1 MAWGK
6 DVPESSLVSHQGPG
20 GVGKRS
26 EQNRSKPFILRLPDS
41 QTRPGSP
48 HVPTCM
54 RLYFVELTEAS
65 VHDSDEPI
73 SVSLGDFKKNSDSS
87 NNNSNNG

>member
-1 MAWGK
+1 MARGK

-20 GVGKRS
+20 GMGKRS
-26 EQNRSKPFILRLPDS
+26 GQNRSKPFILRLPDS

-73 SVSLGDFKKNSDSS
+73 SVSLGDFKKK
-87 NNNSNNG
+87 

>member
-1 MAWGK
+1 MARGK

-20 GVGKRS
+20 GMGKRS
-26 EQNRSKPFILRLPDS
+26 EQNRSKPLILRLPDS
-41 QTRPGSP
+41 QTRPGSL
-48 HVPTCM
+48 HVSTCM
-54 RLYFVELTEAS
+54 CSYFVELTEVS

-73 SVSLGDFKKNSDSS
+73 SVSLGDFKKNSDNS